1 MGLVEIFLIGIA
13 LSMDAVAVTMSNSMV
28 YKEMDKGKVI
38 AMPVLFGL
46 FQGVMPLIGYFAG
59 GIFKDVMS
67 RYAGVLVFLIL
78 GCIGGKMLKDAFSH
92 GKEAEEE
99 DETEEGDMKKQL
111 TYKTLLIQAVATS
124 IDAFAVGVG
133 FSAMGVNIFA
143 ATTSIT
149 LITAM
154 CCGLA
159 ILLGKKCGDVLGNKS
174 EIIGGSIL
182 VLIALKALL

>member
-59 GIFKDVMS
+59 GLFKDVMS

-78 GCIGGKMLKDAFSH
+78 GCIGGKMLKDAFAH
-92 GKEAEEE
+92 GKEEKEEA
-99 DETEEGDMKKQL
+99 EEGDMKKQL
-111 TYKTLLIQAVATS
+111 TYKTLLIQAIATS